1 MQPADIAVA
10 LRRRSPWEAM
20 DLGLAMLQRW
30 WHPVYFPHL
39 IAGGVIAVL
48 AMGFAWSWE
57 KPWVA
62 LALVWWLKPVY
73 DRVVLHVLS
82 RAVFGEALPPRAVLA
97 GAREWLGTGLFGAL
111 TFGRFDTARSFNL
124 PVRQLEGQSGAAG
137 RSRKSLLG
145 RRVSGY
151 AVWLTVVC
159 LHFEAVLY
167 WSLQR
172 LSQLFL
178 PAKALDGREF
188 FEALSSG
195 DVLSY
200 GDFLAYAAA
209 VLALEPF
216 YVAAGFALYLNRRSA
231 LEGWDIEVALRQI
244 AQRHAGAGAVALLA
258 LVCFIFFPVPSYAAD
273 KDARAEIAEV
283 LKAPEF
289 PHYRETQRWAPR
301 DPRPA
306 KESPEERDARGESD
320 WLRGIGFALAKGAQ
334 VLFWALAACALAYA
348 LWWAA
353 RMLPRSRAP
362 AAEPYRAPASLFG
375 MELAPEQLPPD
386 VAAAALA
393 LARAGKVREA
403 LGLLYRGA
411 LSDLVHRRG
420 VELLASHTE
429 AEALAV
435 ACRKLNVP
443 GGLYLE
449 TLVKA
454 WRESAYAR
462 RDPAPR
468 ELERLAQDYRSFAA

>member
-1 MQPADIAVA
+1 
-10 LRRRSPWEAM
+10 M

-30 WHPVYFPHL
+30 WRPVYFPHL
-39 IAGGVIAVL
+39 ITAGLIAVL
-48 AMGFAWSWE
+48 ATGLASALE
-57 KPWVA
+57 KPWLA
-62 LALVWWLKPVY
+62 LALVWWLKPLY

-82 RAVFGEALPPRAVLA
+82 RAVFGEVLAPRAVLR

-124 PVRQLEGQSGAAG
+124 PVRQLEGQRGGAG
-137 RSRKSLLG
+137 RSRKRLLG

-172 LSQLFL
+172 IAQLFL
-178 PAKALDGREF
+178 PATALDGREF

-200 GDFLAYAAA
+200 GDLLAYAAA
-209 VLALEPF
+209 VCVLEPF
-216 YVAAGFALYLNRRSA
+216 YVAAGFALYLNRRTA

-244 AQRHAGAGAVALLA
+244 AQRHAAAVATMILMLLGC
-258 LVCFIFFPVPSYAAD
+258 LWMPMPSQAAD
-273 KDARAEIAEV
+273 RNPRQEIAEV

-289 PHYRETQRWAPR
+289 PHYRETQRWEPR

-306 KESPEERDARGESD
+306 KESRDSSD
-320 WLRGIGFALAKGAQ
+320 GNWLRGIGFALAKAAQ

-353 RMLPRSRAP
+353 RMLPRGRAP
-362 AAEPYRAPASLFG
+362 AAGPYRVPASLFG
-375 MELAPEQLPPD
+375 MELAPEKLPSD
-386 VAAAALA
+386 VAAAAAA
-393 LARAGKVREA
+393 LARAGRVREA

-435 ACRKLNVP
+435 ACTKLNVP

-468 ELERLAQDYRSFAA
+468 ELERLAQDYRAFAA

>member
-1 MQPADIAVA
+1 MQPVDIAVA

-30 WHPVYFPHL
+30 WRTVYFPHL
-39 IAGGVIAVL
+39 VAAGLVALVATGL
-48 AMGFAWSWE
+48 AWTLE

-62 LALVWWLKPVY
+62 LALVWWLKPLY

-82 RAVFGEALPPRAVLA
+82 RAVFGEVLAPRAVFA

-124 PVRQLEGQSGAAG
+124 PVRQLEGQRGGAG
-137 RSRKSLLG
+137 RSRKQLLG

-172 LSQLFL
+172 LAQLFL
-178 PAKALDGREF
+178 PATALDGREF

-200 GDFLAYAAA
+200 GDLLAYAAA
-209 VLALEPF
+209 VFALEPF
-216 YVAAGFALYLNRRSA
+216 YVAAGFALYLNRRTA

-244 AQRHAGAGAVALLA
+244 AQRHAAAVAAMVL
-258 LVCFIFFPVPSYAAD
+258 IFLGCLWMPMPSQAAD
-273 KDARAEIAEV
+273 KSPREEIVEV

-289 PHYRETQRWAPR
+289 PHYRETQRWQPR
-301 DPRPA
+301 DAPA
-306 KESPEERDARGESD
+306 KESRDERAASGESG
-320 WLRGIGFALAKGAQ
+320 WLGAIGYALAKSAQ

-362 AAEPYRAPASLFG
+362 AAAPYRAPVSLFG
-375 MELAPEQLPPD
+375 MELAPEKLPAD

-393 LARAGKVREA
+393 LARAGRVREA

-435 ACRKLNVP
+435 ACTKLTVP
-443 GGLYLE
+443 GGVYLE
-449 TLVKA
+449 ALVKA

>member
-30 WHPVYFPHL
+30 WRPVYFPHL
-39 IAGGVIAVL
+39 FTAGLVAAL
-48 AMGFAWSWE
+48 AMGLAWALE

-62 LALVWWLKPVY
+62 LALVWWLKPLY

-82 RAVFGEALPPRAVLA
+82 RAVFGEVLAPRAVLA
-97 GAREWLGTGLFGAL
+97 GAREWLGTGLPGAL

-124 PVRQLEGQSGAAG
+124 PVRQLEGQSGGTG

-172 LSQLFL
+172 LTQLFL
-178 PAKALDGREF
+178 PATALDGREF
-188 FEALSSG
+188 FEALYSG

-200 GDFLAYAAA
+200 GDLLAYAAA

-216 YVAAGFALYLNRRSA
+216 YVAAGFALYLNRRTA

-244 AQRHAGAGAVALLA
+244 AQRHAVPAAAAALLVLA
-258 LVCFIFFPVPSYAAD
+258 FMVAPASSSYAAD
-273 KDARAEIAEV
+273 KDPRQEIAEV

-289 PHYRETQRWAPR
+289 PHYRETQRWE
-301 DPRPA
+301 PRPA
-306 KESPEERDARGESD
+306 KESRDERAASGDSG
-320 WLRGIGFALAKGAQ
+320 WLGGIGYALAKGAE
-334 VLFWALAACALAYA
+334 VLFWALAACAVAYA

-375 MELAPEQLPPD
+375 MDLAPEKLPPD
-386 VAAAALA
+386 IAAAALA
-393 LARAGKVREA
+393 LASAGKVREA

-435 ACRKLNVP
+435 ACTKLNVP

-454 WRESAYAR
+454 WREAAYAR